1 MYIMLCL
8 PYSIEIH
15 ITRIISRSDR
25 IQHLLIVFV
34 PFLAQTS
41 GPMGQDCDSRDEWS
55 SSSQSIPTWKC
66 QRWHPSSQWSCQESG
81 KHMLHKFLAL
91 LFGHS
96 FIILHDLQTF
106 CFACSLNSKGR
117 GCRLALPVSSDS
129 FEDVFFLSVKF
140 LIFCSQSLSFRRKLE
155 YLYRLRY
162 TFFSETWMY
171 CDYAVLFFKVTLL
184 LLNLRLLPYV
194 CYHTKLWWIIA
205 DELFLSRPVQ

>member
-34 PFLAQTS
+34 PFHAQTS

-81 KHMLHKFLAL
+81 KHMLTNFL
-91 LFGHS
+91 LFYLAIPSSFFMIFKHFVLHVAWTRKEEAAGSHS
-96 FIILHDLQTF
+96 RSVLTASKTYFFWASSSWSFAAKVSVLGENLSIFIVLGILS
-106 CFACSLNSKGR
+106 SLKPE
-117 GCRLALPVSSDS
+117 CIVTMQFS
-129 FEDVFFLSVKF
+129 F
-140 LIFCSQSLSFRRKLE
+140 
-155 YLYRLRY
+155 LR
-162 TFFSETWMY
+162 
-171 CDYAVLFFKVTLL
+171 
-184 LLNLRLLPYV
+184 
-194 CYHTKLWWIIA
+194 
-205 DELFLSRPVQ
+205 